1 MSAMIWHSDSQPS
14 DRDPVTVIWVEKRWF
29 NRQSFL
35 LYVIV
40 QLHVS
45 AQESKQDNI
54 DDEMGC

>member
-1 MSAMIWHSDSQPS
+1 MIWHSDSQPS